1 MDNKSIIKNMRAD
14 MHKGFRLLLDAYQ
27 EKLYWHLRR
36 LLGSH
41 DDASDALQETFIR
54 IYRNFDSFK
63 GDASALT
70 SWIFRIATNEAMR
83 MIERRPEPMVQ
94 IDDDSTVHPMADEYV
109 DYSDLEAVKLQKA
122 ILALP
127 PKQRAVFN
135 MRYYDELSYQEIA
148 DAVDT
153 SVSAVKVNYHLAKEK
168 IVNAI
173 KS

>member
-1 MDNKSIIKNMRAD
+1 

-63 GDASALT
+63 GDASSLT

-83 MIERRPEPMVQ
+83 NDRAPAR
-94 IDDDSTVHPMADEYV
+94 ANG
-109 DYSDLEAVKLQKA
+109 SD
-122 ILALP
+122 
-127 PKQRAVFN
+127 
-135 MRYYDELSYQEIA
+135 
-148 DAVDT
+148 
-153 SVSAVKVNYHLAKEK
+153 
-168 IVNAI
+168 
-173 KS
+173 

>member
-14 MHKGFRLLLDAYQ
+14 MQKGFRLLLDAYQ
-27 EKLYWHLRR
+27 AKLYWHLRR

-83 MIERRPEPMVQ
+83 LIERRPQPTAQ
-94 IDDDSTVHPMADEYV
+94 IDDPTVQPLADEYV
-109 DYSDLEAVKLQKA
+109 DYSDLEAVKLQNA